1 MTAAEGV
8 GRVGVCGVGVSG
20 GTAAAPRSGGRGRGY
35 FSPWAGFA
43 SFLCSFVINLVR
55 IRRFLDGRF
64 FEMRLSLRSLS

>member
-35 FSPWAGFA
+35 FSLWAGLV
-43 SFLCSFVINLVR
+43 SLLCSFVVNFVW
-55 IRRFLDGRF
+55 IRRLLDGRF
-64 FEMRLSLRSLS
+64 FEMRLSIRSLS